1 MFDLLKEVACIHI
14 VGSSEEIAKEY
25 GYDSWIDYCH
35 KKNWFTR
42 SIDIC
47 PICKKPF
54 TKENYAVGG
63 HVLAAFGKLDS
74 EGKLIYTECVTP
86 ICNRCNVKAESQ
98 IKAFKVLKLRLCKV
112 PPQK

>member
-14 VGSSEEIAKEY
+14 GGSSEEIAKKY

-42 SIDIC
+42 SIKKC
-47 PICKKPF
+47 PCCHKSF
-54 TKENYAVGG
+54 TAQNYAVGG
-63 HVLAAFGKLDS
+63 HVLAEFGELDS

-86 ICNRCNVKAESQ
+86 VCNRCNVKAESQ